1 MEVKSHSLNFKA
13 FVETIP
19 FDLQVELGDLLA
31 DIPGGFTEDVG
42 AGLAIAYA
50 KGNKISSQMVREVP
64 INQSKFNAQFM

>member
-1 MEVKSHSLNFKA
+1 MEVKSHSSNFKA

-50 KGNKISSQMVREVP
+50 KGQ
-64 INQSKFNAQFM
+64 